1 MVLTEEEKR
10 ERNRLA
16 VKKYREKIK
25 KQAKAGTP
33 EATKQA
39 ERTKYNTYFSHA
51 RNFISKQ
58 AKRKDLP
65 LLREL
70 IAERQKALNKEAK
83 KENKKS

>member
-16 VKKYREKIK
+16 VRKYREKIK
-25 KQAKAGTP
+25 KQAKEGTP

>member
-33 EATKQA
+33 EATKQV
-39 ERTKYNTYFSHA
+39 ERTKYNTLFSHA

>member
-83 KENKKS
+83 KENKKI

>member
-58 AKRKDLP
+58 AKKKDLP
-65 LLREL
+65 ILRDL
-70 IAERQKALNKEAK
+70 IAQRQLELK
-83 KENKKS
+83 KEGEKK

>member
-51 RNFISKQ
+51 RNFISMQ

>member
-70 IAERQKALNKEAK
+70 IAERQKALNKEVK

>member
-70 IAERQKALNKEAK
+70 IAERQKSLNKEAK